1 VTPRRR
7 SDRLPAS
14 MLFGIG
20 LAGAGLLAAAIVP
33 LAEAFG
39 KAGDLDDAAR
49 ADRFFYGSFV
59 VLVGLGATIVSIP
72 TSRWWR

>member
-1 VTPRRR
+1 M
-7 SDRLPAS
+7 PAS

-39 KAGDLDDAAR
+39 KPGNLEAAYLSPE
-49 ADRFFYGSFV
+49 AAV
-59 VLVGLGATIVSIP
+59 P
-72 TSRWWR
+72 PRWLPPKVRMEPPST